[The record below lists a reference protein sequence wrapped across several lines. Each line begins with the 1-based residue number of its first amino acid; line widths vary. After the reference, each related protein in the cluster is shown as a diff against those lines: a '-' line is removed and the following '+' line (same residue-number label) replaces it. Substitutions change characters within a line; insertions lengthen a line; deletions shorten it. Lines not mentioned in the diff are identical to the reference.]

1 MVDLAP
7 GPEAIVDDP
16 ILVYVSNQLFTENVT
31 HRSLIC
37 LDMVKKAC
45 STLVAF
51 LAEVS
56 RKGIPSSSAKDLASA
71 YSTTFL
77 VAKSDLLPTKS
88 LLTPSTAYR
97 SISCNHCLT
106 LV

>member
-1 MVDLAP
+1 MFSRGA
-7 GPEAIVDDP
+7 AA
-16 ILVYVSNQLFTENVT
+16 

-56 RKGIPSSSAKDLASA
+56 RKGMPSSSANA
-71 YSTTFL
+71 
-77 VAKSDLLPTKS
+77 
-88 LLTPSTAYR
+88 
-97 SISCNHCLT
+97 
-106 LV
+106 